1 MATIDQLKAKLA
13 ALKQKRLDLTPSVEA
28 AIAAAQKKL
37 NEADAAIATARSQP
51 GRISLK
57 TLADA
62 KKAADANPTNTV
74 LQERYKT
81 LLEEVNAQRAAFR
94 PFIDARDEAVKALR
108 DARSPLIDVG
118 EEIAD
123 VEIEIAKIDPSQANP
138 DAVEFLKENGG
149 LPITPE
155 SDPALKKQTP
165 ADVPSES
172 TISTPPAVGQEPFNE
187 FEGVDEAVAEQKRI
201 ATNTSGLPVLAEDGS
216 VAQGI
221 LQNPETGERYYTE
234 APFAEG
240 SSKSIDARKKD
251 AQAQGTIQDTTQF
264 KARQDWR
271 VRLSLSPGAKYL
283 YNATEESK
291 RGILSPLAATDGVIF
306 PYTPQVTV
314 NYNAKYEATPVTHS
328 NYLIQQYNSSSVDNI
343 QIVGVFTAQDTRE
356 ANYLLAVIH
365 FFRSVTKMFYG
376 QDQAVKPGTPPPL
389 CYLFGF
395 GAFQF
400 DAHPLAITNFTY
412 SLPDDVDYIKANISY
427 GNPGVN
433 RQGNQ
438 TPNNTNNSV
447 LNRLANRIMPG
458 GLKPPAKFV
467 NTSTGTF
474 TGEPTYV
481 PTKITLT
488 INAVPVISRNQIS
501 NEFSLEKYATGELLR
516 GTKRSGGGIW

>member
-1 MATIDQLKAKLA
+1 MAYSISKNSATGQWEVSDNGVIVGAGA
-13 ALKQKRLDLTPSVEA
+13 TPIT
-28 AIAAAQKKL
+28 AI
-37 NEADAAIATARSQP
+37 N
-51 GRISLK
+51 
-57 TLADA
+57 
-62 KKAADANPTNTV
+62 
-74 LQERYKT
+74 
-81 LLEEVNAQRAAFR
+81 NA
-94 PFIDARDEAVKALR
+94 V
-108 DARSPLIDVG
+108 S
-118 EEIAD
+118 
-123 VEIEIAKIDPSQANP
+123 
-138 DAVEFLKENGG
+138 NGG
-149 LPITPE
+149 LPNDSTVIFDLLNIANNLLDTESATTRLNNAGTGQPGTAGQGSTATP
-155 SDPALKKQTP
+155 D
-165 ADVPSES
+165 S
-172 TISTPPAVGQEPFNE
+172 TERRVSVEPRPVDTTNQEEAFQPPVTEPTSVNQEPFNQ
-187 FEGVDEAVAEQKRI
+187 FAGVDEAIALQKNI
-201 ATNTSGLPVLAEDGS
+201 AVNTSGLPVRAEDGS

-240 SSKSIDARKKD
+240 SSKSIDAQKKD
-251 AQAQGTIQDTTQF
+251 AQAQATIQDTTQF

-271 VRLSLSPGAKYL
+271 VRLSLSPGATYL
-283 YNATEESK
+283 YKAEESK

-306 PYTPQVTV
+306 PYTPQVSV
-314 NYNAKYEATPVTHS
+314 NYNAKYEPTSVTHS

-343 QIVGVFTAQDTRE
+343 QIIGVFTAQDTRE

-389 CYLFGF
+389 CYLFGL